1 MAAGVYSA
9 MDALIV
15 GSQDGLA
22 DALARA
28 LRRRGMSALRA
39 IAADARDRERAEW
52 LLDEAGRPPLVIVLE
67 PAPFAVAHELL
78 ALTDAHVVVVAEQ
91 RAAVARAGAART
103 RSLLPRDES
112 GLTVVPLGRAG
123 RRWFALSGRHDPMG
137 AERAAAVVLRAC
149 GAATASCR

>member
-1 MAAGVYSA
+1 

-22 DALARA
+22 DALAGG
-28 LRRRGMSALRA
+28 LRRRGMTALRA

-52 LLDEAGRPPLVIVLE
+52 LLDEGGRPPLVIVLE
-67 PAPFAVAHELL
+67 SAPFPVAQQLL
-78 ALTDAHVVVVAEQ
+78 TLTDAHVVVVAEQ
-91 RAAVARAGAART
+91 RAPAARAGAPRS

-112 GLTVVPLGRAG
+112 GLTVEPIGRAG
-123 RRWFALSGRHDPMG
+123 RRWFALSGRPDAMG

-149 GAATASCR
+149 GAAAASCR